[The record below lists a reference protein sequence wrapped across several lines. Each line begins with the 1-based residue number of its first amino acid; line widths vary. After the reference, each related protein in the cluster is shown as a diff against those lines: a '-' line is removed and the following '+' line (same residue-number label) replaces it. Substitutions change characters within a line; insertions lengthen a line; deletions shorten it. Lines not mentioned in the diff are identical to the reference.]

1 MKQMLRNIF
10 FRCGPGFRLDTV
22 SGPAAPGCYG
32 HRAENGWTGPGK
44 GAAGLQRDIFTS
56 EHDAFRDMVRAFI
69 ARNITPYHEQWERD
83 RVVSREVWRQAGRAG
98 LLGIE
103 IDEKYGGGG
112 NPDYTYYLIMNEE
125 LARAGAHGP
134 GFSVHNDIVGQY
146 LVRLVTPEQAQ
157 RWLPGYCSGEL
168 ITAIAMSEPGAGSDL
183 QGIRTTAVRDG
194 DDWILNGQKTFISN
208 GQLCDLVIVF
218 ARTDPDAGHLGYSL
232 LWSSAAWP
240 ASSAAATW
248 RRSACMRRT
257 PPSCSSATSGC
268 PRPTCWANPAPG
280 SLPSCRT
287 CPASGSRSASP
298 RWRARRRVF
307 ATTLDYCRQRQAFGR
322 PIGSF
327 QHNRF
332 QLAEM
337 ATELAVARAFTDRA
351 VTEHVAG
358 RLSTEDAAMVKWW
371 DTELCNR
378 VVDRC
383 VQLYG
388 GYGYMREYP
397 VARAFADGRVQS
409 IFGGTTEIMKEIIG
423 RGLGV

>member
-1 MKQMLRNIF
+1 M
-10 FRCGPGFRLDTV
+10 
-22 SGPAAPGCYG
+22 
-32 HRAENGWTGPGK
+32 
-44 GAAGLQRDIFTS
+44 QRDIFTP
-56 EHDAFRDMVRAFI
+56 EHDAFRDMVRTFI
-69 ARNITPYHEQWERD
+69 AREITPHHEQWERD
-83 RVVSREVWRQAGRAG
+83 GMVSRDVWLAAGRAG

-112 NPDYTYYLIMNEE
+112 NPDYRYYLIVDEE
-125 LARAGAHGP
+125 LAVAGATGP
-134 GFSVHNDIVGQY
+134 GFAVHNDINGHYFAQ
-146 LVRLVTPEQAQ
+146 LSTPEQRE

-168 ITAIAMSEPGAGSDL
+168 ITAIAMTEPGAGSDL
-183 QGIRTTAVRDG
+183 QGIRTSAVRDG
-194 DDWILNGQKTFISN
+194 DDWVLNGQKTFISN

-232 LWSSAAWP
+232 LMVERGMAGFERGRNLEKVGMHAQDTSELFFSDVRVPAANLLGEP
-240 ASSAAATW
+240 GNGFVALMQNLPRERIAIGAT
-248 RRSACMRRT
+248 AL
-257 PPSCSSATSGC
+257 AG
-268 PRPTCWANPAPG
+268 AEH
-280 SLPSCRT
+280 
-287 CPASGSRSASP
+287 
-298 RWRARRRVF
+298 VF
-307 ATTLDYCRQRQAFGR
+307 ATTLDYCLQRQAFGR

-327 QHNRF
+327 QHSRF

-351 VTEHVAG
+351 ITEHVAG
-358 RLSTEDAAMVKWW
+358 RLTTEDAAMVKWW

>member
-10 FRCGPGFRLDTV
+10 FRCGPGCRLDTV
-22 SGPAAPGCYG
+22 PGPVAPGCYG
-32 HRAENGWTGPGK
+32 HRAENGWTGPARG
-44 GAAGLQRDIFTS
+44 AGLQRDIFTS

-83 RVVSREVWRQAGRAG
+83 RVVSREVWRQAGAAG

-103 IDEKYGGGG
+103 MDEKYGGGG

-146 LVRLVTPEQAQ
+146 LVRLATPEQAQ

-183 QGIRTTAVRDG
+183 QGIRTSAVRDG

-232 LWSSAAWP
+232 LMVERGMAGFERGRNLEKVGMHAQDTSELFFSDVRVPAANMLGDP
-240 ASSAAATW
+240 GTGFVALMQNLPRERIAIGAT
-248 RRSACMRRT
+248 AL
-257 PPSCSSATSGC
+257 AG
-268 PRPTCWANPAPG
+268 AEH
-280 SLPSCRT
+280 
-287 CPASGSRSASP
+287 
-298 RWRARRRVF
+298 VF

-327 QHNRF
+327 QHSRF

-351 VTEHVAG
+351 ITEHVAG

>member
-1 MKQMLRNIF
+1 MLQSP
-10 FRCGPGFRLDTV
+10 CGKRLDRT
-22 SGPAAPGCYG
+22 
-32 HRAENGWTGPGK
+32 GK
-44 GAAGLQRDIFTS
+44 GAGLQRDIFTS

-83 RVVSREVWRQAGRAG
+83 RVVSREVWRQAGAAG

-103 IDEKYGGGG
+103 MDEKYGGGG
-112 NPDYTYYLIMNEE
+112 NPDYTYYLIMDEE

-232 LWSSAAWP
+232 LMVERGMAGFERGRNLEKVGMHAQDTSELFFSDVRVPAANLLGEP
-240 ASSAAATW
+240 GNGFVALMQNLPRERIAIGAT
-248 RRSACMRRT
+248 AL
-257 PPSCSSATSGC
+257 AG
-268 PRPTCWANPAPG
+268 AEH
-280 SLPSCRT
+280 
-287 CPASGSRSASP
+287 
-298 RWRARRRVF
+298 VF

-327 QHNRF
+327 QHSRF

-351 VTEHVAG
+351 ITEHEAG
-358 RLSTEDAAMVKWW
+358 RLTTEDAAMVKWW

>member
-1 MKQMLRNIF
+1 MLQSP
-10 FRCGPGFRLDTV
+10 CGKRLDRT
-22 SGPAAPGCYG
+22 
-32 HRAENGWTGPGK
+32 GK
-44 GAAGLQRDIFTS
+44 GAGLQRDIFTS

-83 RVVSREVWRQAGRAG
+83 RVVSREVWRQAGAAG

-103 IDEKYGGGG
+103 MDEKYGGGG
-112 NPDYTYYLIMNEE
+112 NPDYTYYLIMDEE

-232 LWSSAAWP
+232 LMVERGMAGFERGRNLEKVGMHAQDTSELFFSDVRVPAANLLGEP
-240 ASSAAATW
+240 GNGFVAL
-248 RRSACMRRT
+248 MQNL
-257 PPSCSSATSGC
+257 
-268 PRPTCWANPAPG
+268 PRERIAIGVTALAG
-280 SLPSCRT
+280 
-287 CPASGSRSASP
+287 AEH
-298 RWRARRRVF
+298 VF

-327 QHNRF
+327 QHSRF

-351 VTEHVAG
+351 ITEHVAG
-358 RLSTEDAAMVKWW
+358 RLTTEDAAMVKWW

>member
-1 MKQMLRNIF
+1 MRAGLS
-10 FRCGPGFRLDTV
+10 PGH
-22 SGPAAPGCYG
+22 GAWPGGAGCYS
-32 HRAENGWTGPGK
+32 HRAENGWTGPARG
-44 GAAGLQRDIFTS
+44 AGLQRDIFTS

-83 RVVSREVWRQAGRAG
+83 RVVSREVWRQAGAAG

-103 IDEKYGGGG
+103 MDEKYGGGG

-146 LVRLVTPEQAQ
+146 LVRLVTPEQAE

-218 ARTDPDAGHLGYSL
+218 ARTDPEAGHLGYSL
-232 LWSSAAWP
+232 LMVERGMPGFERGRNLEKVGMHAQDTSELFFSEVRVPAANLLGEP
-240 ASSAAATW
+240 GTGFVALMQNLPRERIAIGAT
-248 RRSACMRRT
+248 AL
-257 PPSCSSATSGC
+257 AG
-268 PRPTCWANPAPG
+268 AEH
-280 SLPSCRT
+280 
-287 CPASGSRSASP
+287 
-298 RWRARRRVF
+298 VF

-327 QHNRF
+327 QHSRF

-351 VTEHVAG
+351 ITEHVAG